1 MCRAR
6 SNVAP
11 QVWQPSPW
19 LCWTLWLVKKNN
31 QNEKWIQ
38 IFSNDS
44 NHFCRNWKQNH
55 FAFMTSF
62 LMVFSTHPGT
72 ALVTIH
78 TRPKLLAT
86 WSKGT
91 KWPKSWLKLGKGKD
105 IQRCVFFCTNT
116 TDHSGHNSGSVG
128 AWINLM
134 HERWTSFDNLTHVW
148 LIWERLFKPTG
159 NAVTP
164 ILRAMWVGYVPGVL
178 SKEGNILN
186 SGHSTMYIPA
196 NRVIFGMYFSSCAYV
211 STESIW
217 ESSSSIGRN
226 RSSSSHSSASA
237 MCSCS
242 SGAKFWGPAAFVP
255 KSRPLNVQIKQNLN
269 INTYIKYHVIQ
280 IDCMFLRIADRNQ
293 GQNLWNP
300 LGKALGSP
308 ILT

>member
-1 MCRAR
+1 
-6 SNVAP
+6 
-11 QVWQPSPW
+11 
-19 LCWTLWLVKKNN
+19 
-31 QNEKWIQ
+31 
-38 IFSNDS
+38 
-44 NHFCRNWKQNH
+44 
-55 FAFMTSF
+55 
-62 LMVFSTHPGT
+62 MVFSTHPGT

-105 IQRCVFFCTNT
+105 IQRCVVFCTNT
-116 TDHSGHNSGSVG
+116 MDHSGHNSGSVG

-134 HERWTSFDNLTHVW
+134 HERWTS
-148 LIWERLFKPTG
+148 LIISRTCGSSGRGCLNQLGMLSRQSSEQWESDMFQVSCQKRETFWTL
-159 NAVTP
+159 VTTLCTFLQ
-164 ILRAMWVGYVPGVL
+164 IV
-178 SKEGNILN
+178 
-186 SGHSTMYIPA
+186 
-196 NRVIFGMYFSSCAYV
+196 VISGMYFSSCAYV

-237 MCSCS
+237 MCSWS

-255 KSRPLNVQIKQNLN
+255 NPAHSMSKSSKNLN
-269 INTYIKYHVIQ
+269 INTYVKYHVIQ
-280 IDCMFLRIADRNQ
+280 IDCMFLRIADLNQ
-293 GQNLWNP
+293 RQNLWNP